1 MEYTGALK
9 DLVIIGSIPAVL
21 TTLGGIPILFISRVE
36 HEDKLRALG
45 LGFSSGIMLV
55 ASFTSL
61 LIPSIEL
68 SNVFTAI
75 AGFILGIL
83 LIRVLDISIPHMHI
97 VRGYEGP
104 LYSKK
109 IHRIWLIA
117 LAMII
122 HNIPEGMAVGA
133 AILYNVDTGLTL
145 AIAIGIQDIPE
156 GLAVSLPMALID
168 IRKRYRAFIVAALSG
183 LSEFLA
189 AFIPFIL
196 VAVSFSIL
204 PIFLALAAGA
214 MIYVVVHEIIPET
227 MTGKGNE
234 LATLSFIVGFIT
246 MLLLDSL
253 L

>member
-1 MEYTGALK
+1 MEYTGVLK
-9 DLVIIGSIPAVL
+9 DLAIIGSIPAIL
-21 TTLGGIPILFISRVE
+21 TTLGGVPILFISRIE
-36 HEDKLRALG
+36 HEDRLRALG

-133 AILYNVDTGLTL
+133 ATLYNVDTGLMM
-145 AIAIGIQDIPE
+145 AIAIGVQDIPE
-156 GLAVSLPMALID
+156 GLAVALPIALINVK
-168 IRKRYRAFIVAALSG
+168 KRYRAFIVAALSG

-196 VAVSFSIL
+196 VAISYIVL

-214 MIYVVVHEIIPET
+214 MIYVVVHEMIPET
-227 MTGKGNE
+227 MTSEGNE
-234 LATLSFIVGFIT
+234 LATLSFITGFIT